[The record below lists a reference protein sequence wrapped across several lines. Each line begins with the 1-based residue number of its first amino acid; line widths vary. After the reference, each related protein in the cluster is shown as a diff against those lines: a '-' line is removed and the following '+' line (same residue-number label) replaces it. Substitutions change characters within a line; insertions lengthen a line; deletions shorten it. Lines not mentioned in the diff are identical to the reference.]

1 MERADGSLLPGVY
14 KRSRFYLAQ
23 GPDWTWVLDPS
34 SSCYPIAAYLAVRH
48 HRARVGVPAF
58 LKPVAISGALKGIGL
73 DIVAPATQSLVA
85 DSTDDSNRGT
95 AFGWLQLTPNFGSI
109 TGGFCSV
116 LIAPATFMVIPGWRV
131 AFDIAGIISMLIGEL
146 AFKIQVNPNEHRC
159 RTCSMKPNY
168 VSQGVTDLFP
178 WSAMASTPVLL
189 ELTGFSHEKTL
200 SSWRCLSLLVSLGA
214 WLEEKWGISF
224 LHVTQILGLGG

>member
-1 MERADGSLLPGVY
+1 MEIREDY
-14 KRSRFYLAQ
+14 KPKKSPEFNRYKEHA
-23 GPDWTWVLDPS
+23 LDTS
-34 SSCYPIAAYLAVRH
+34 T
-48 HRARVGVPAF
+48 F
-58 LKPVAISGALKGIGL
+58 LKQVAVSRALNGIGL

-85 DSTDDSNRGT
+85 DSTDGSNRGT

-116 LIAPATFMVIPGWRV
+116 LIPPATFMGIPGWRV

-146 AFKIQVNPNEHRC
+146 AFKIQVNPNEQRC

-200 SSWRCLSLLVSLGA
+200 SSRPFLSLLVSLGA